1 MYLSNNIQSELSSE
15 GTKQDVEK
23 KLKRTRPNCIK
34 AQRFHQGL
42 PAVPSGLVAKG
53 LVFQSGPCILFILG
67 NKSFDKRCP
76 VYLCFIVFVLFVH
89 VLVFSYIEC
98 NKSSDVSGYCATPLA
113 CVLWKATDAESFPRC
128 KT

>member
-76 VYLCFIVFVLFVH
+76 VY
-89 VLVFSYIEC
+89 
-98 NKSSDVSGYCATPLA
+98 
-113 CVLWKATDAESFPRC
+113 
-128 KT
+128 